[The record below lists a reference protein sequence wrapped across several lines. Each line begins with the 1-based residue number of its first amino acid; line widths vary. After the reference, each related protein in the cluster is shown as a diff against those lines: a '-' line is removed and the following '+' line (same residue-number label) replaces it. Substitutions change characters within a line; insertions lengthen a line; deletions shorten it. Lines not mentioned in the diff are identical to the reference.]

1 VLEHTKK
8 VFSSTIK
15 FDFNHLFFYIC
26 FIMEKIYTIK
36 DIAELA
42 DVSKGTVDRVLH
54 KRGKVSQIA
63 LDKVNAVLDKID
75 YQPNLIA
82 RNLKNT
88 KIYRICILLPSPE
101 EDAYWQPCVEGIND
115 AKNEFKAFSV
125 SVKTYFFNPSST
137 KSFLETNEALLKT
150 SPDAVLLVPL
160 FYKEALDVIENYNT
174 SGIISCTFNN
184 HLKSSAIKSFVGQD
198 LFHSGRVAARLLD
211 LLIKKGLIAIV
222 HIDEDFENAIHMQEK
237 EKGFRDYFNNI
248 EVSEFN
254 ILTFKLKHP
263 QFETMLAALINEN
276 PNLAGIFVTTSKT
289 YQVAEITSNVK
300 HKKIALVGY
309 DLLETNVDY
318 LNRKSIDFLIHQNPK
333 RQAYLGLINL
343 IEYFIFDKEIPSE
356 KLLPIYIIN
365 TENAKD
371 YL

>member
-1 VLEHTKK
+1 
-8 VFSSTIK
+8 
-15 FDFNHLFFYIC
+15 
-26 FIMEKIYTIK
+26 MEKIYTIK

-63 LDKVNAVLDKID
+63 LDKVNAVLGKID

-82 RNLKNT
+82 RNLKNM
-88 KIYRICILLPSPE
+88 KIYRICILLPNPE
-101 EDAYWQPCVEGIND
+101 EDAYWQPCVEGINE
-115 AKNEFKAFSV
+115 AKNEFKAFSI
-125 SVKTYFFNPSST
+125 SVETYFFDPSST
-137 KSFLETNEALLKT
+137 ESFLATNEALLKT
-150 SPDAVLLVPL
+150 APDTVLLVPL
-160 FYKEALDVIENYNT
+160 FYKEALDVIENYNAL
-174 SGIISCTFNN
+174 GIISCTFNN

-211 LLIKKGLIAIV
+211 LLLKKGLIAIV

-248 EVSEFN
+248 EDSEFT

-263 QFETMLAALINEN
+263 KFETMLTTLINEH
-276 PNLAGIFVTTSKT
+276 PDLAGIFVTTSKA
-289 YQVAEITSNVK
+289 YQVAEITSK
-300 HKKIALVGY
+300 IKDKKIAIVGY
-309 DLLETNVDY
+309 DLLETNIDY
-318 LNRKSIDFLIHQNPK
+318 LNRKFIDFLIHQNPK
-333 RQAYLGLINL
+333 RQAYFGTTSL
-343 IEYFIFDKEIPSE
+343 IEYFIFGKEIPKE

-371 YL
+371 YIL

>member
-1 VLEHTKK
+1 
-8 VFSSTIK
+8 
-15 FDFNHLFFYIC
+15 
-26 FIMEKIYTIK
+26 MERKYTIK

-63 LDKVNAVLDKID
+63 LDKINAVLDKID

-88 KIYRICILLPSPE
+88 KIYRICILLPNPK
-101 EDAYWQPCVEGIND
+101 EDSYWQPCIEGITE
-115 AKNEFKAFSV
+115 AKNEFKAFNVHIES
-125 SVKTYFFNPSST
+125 YYFNPTSIS
-137 KSFLETNEALLKT
+137 SFLETNATLLKT
-150 SPDAVLLVPL
+150 APDAVLLVPL
-160 FYKEALDVIENYNT
+160 FFKESLDVIENYN
-174 SGIISCTFNN
+174 SLGIISCTFNN
-184 HLKSSAIKSFVGQD
+184 HLKSSVIKSFVGQD
-198 LFHSGRVAARLLD
+198 LFQSGRVAARLLD
-211 LLIKKGLIAIV
+211 LLLKKGLIAII

-248 EVSEFN
+248 EDPKFN

-263 QFETMLAALINEN
+263 QFKTMLTTLISEN
-276 PNLAGIFVTTSKT
+276 PDLVGIFVTTSKA
-289 YQVAEITSNVK
+289 YQVAEITSK
-300 HKKIALVGY
+300 IIDKKIALVGY
-309 DLLETNVDY
+309 DLLETNIDY

-333 RQAYLGLINL
+333 RQAYLGLISL

-356 KLLPIYIIN
+356 KLLPIYIVN

-371 YL
+371 YIL

>member
-1 VLEHTKK
+1 
-8 VFSSTIK
+8 
-15 FDFNHLFFYIC
+15 
-26 FIMEKIYTIK
+26 MEKIYTIK

-88 KIYRICILLPSPE
+88 KIYRICILLPNPA
-101 EDAYWQPCVEGIND
+101 EDSYWQPCIEGIAD
-115 AKNEFKAFSV
+115 AKSEFKAFSI
-125 SVKTYFFNPSST
+125 SIETYFFNPTST
-137 KSFLETNEALLKT
+137 ASFIETNTALLK
-150 SPDAVLLVPL
+150 SAPDAVLLVPL
-160 FYKEALDVIENYNT
+160 FYKEALDAIENYNAL
-174 SGIISCTFNN
+174 GIVSCTFNN

-198 LFHSGRVAARLLD
+198 LFQSGRVAARLLD
-211 LLIKKGLIAIV
+211 LLIKNGLIAIV

-237 EKGFRDYFNNI
+237 EKGFRDYFDNI
-248 EVSEFN
+248 KDSDFDV
-254 ILTFKLKHP
+254 LTIKLKRP
-263 QFETMLAALINEN
+263 EFKTTLINFLN
-276 PNLAGIFVTTSKT
+276 KHSDLAGIFVTTSKA
-289 YQVAEITSNVK
+289 YQVAEITSKIND
-300 HKKIALVGY
+300 KKIAIVGY

-318 LNRKSIDFLIHQNPK
+318 LNKNAIDFLIHQNPK
-333 RQAYLGLINL
+333 RQTYLGLISL
-343 IEYFIFDKEIPSE
+343 IEYFIFGKEIPKE

-371 YL
+371 YIL